1 MGLTK
6 PRASQIFDIDYK
18 QATRVITVSNI
29 TLTGGAPA
37 SVDGVSLVAGDRV
50 LVKGQS
56 TASQNGLYAVSVVG
70 SGSDGTWTRT
80 GDGNETGEIDAGMI
94 VMVTEGVIYAD
105 TQWKLI
111 TDNPIV
117 IGTTSLIFELNTSGN
132 SLSNG
137 TSNVTVFNNSNV
149 TVGVTGNN
157 IATFSAGGI
166 NATGIISATGNI
178 TGSYIIGNGSQL
190 TGLPASYN
198 DANVATFMS
207 AFGSNTIV
215 TTGNI
220 TGGNVISN
228 GARAYKWTTQA
239 NTAPSD
245 PVPGDNW
252 YNSYTNIKYQ
262 YTYDG
267 DSSAWVDQSPPT
279 SFGNITVTGNTTT
292 GNLLSSGLIS
302 VTGNITGGNIS
313 GTLTTVAQ
321 PNITSVG
328 TLTSLTIT
336 GNTNQTGNINITGNI
351 NATGNLNYQNV
362 NDLVVGDPLIYLG
375 ANNVA
380 DLDDLGFVVNWDDGT
395 YQHGGFARNHLNGV
409 WGVFGNVIAE
419 PTTVIDWAN
428 AIYQPFRSGSATF
441 AGANIN
447 GAITGAT
454 TIGATSNIT
463 GGNVLTGG
471 IVSAT
476 GNVSGNYLLGNGTF
490 ITGLSASKIFNGTS
504 EANVGASGG
513 NITFTIGG
521 TAIAGI
527 STAGIYNLQANGV
540 GNIGSATTYFNTVF
554 AKATSAQYADLAEM
568 YVSDQEYAPGTVVE
582 FGGEFEITASSTT
595 HSPAVA
601 GIISTNPS
609 YLMNSTQTGT
619 HVLPVA
625 LTGRVPC
632 MVVGKIRKGDR
643 LVVSALTGV
652 ATALNSTS
660 FIPGCIIGKSLET
673 YDSNDVGIIEVAVGR
688 T

>member
-18 QATRVITVSNI
+18 QATRVITVSNV
-29 TLTGGAPA
+29 TLVAGAPA
-37 SVDGVSLVAGDRV
+37 VVDGVSLVAGDRV
-50 LVKGQS
+50 LVIGQS
-56 TASQNGLYAVSVVG
+56 TASQNGLYYVSIVG

-80 GDGNETGEIDAGMI
+80 GDGNETGEIQAGMI

-105 TQWKLI
+105 TQWKLV

-157 IATFSAGGI
+157 IATFLSGGV
-166 NATGIISATGNI
+166 NVTGIVSATGNI

-190 TGLPASYN
+190 TGLPASYS
-198 DANVATFMS
+198 DSNVSSFLA
-207 AFGSNTIV
+207 AFGSNTISTTGNVTTGYILGNGSQLSGLPATYGDSNVVSLLGAFGSNAIV

-228 GARAYKWTTQA
+228 GVRAYKWTTQA

-267 DSSAWVDQSPPT
+267 TGNAWIDQSPPT
-279 SFGNITVTGNTTT
+279 SFGNITVTGNTT
-292 GNLLSSGLIS
+292 S
-302 VTGNITGGNIS
+302 
-313 GTLTTVAQ
+313 
-321 PNITSVG
+321 
-328 TLTSLTIT
+328 
-336 GNTNQTGNINITGNI
+336 
-351 NATGNLNYQNV
+351 
-362 NDLVVGDPLIYLG
+362 
-375 ANNVA
+375 
-380 DLDDLGFVVNWDDGT
+380 
-395 YQHGGFARNHLNGV
+395 
-409 WGVFGNVIAE
+409 
-419 PTTVIDWAN
+419 
-428 AIYQPFRSGSATF
+428 
-441 AGANIN
+441 
-447 GAITGAT
+447 
-454 TIGATSNIT
+454 
-463 GGNVLTGG
+463 GNVLTGG
-471 IVSAT
+471 IVSAVGNITGSYIIGNGSQLTGLPASYSDANVATFMATFGSNTISTT
-476 GNVSGNYLLGNGTF
+476 GNV
-490 ITGLSASKIFNGTS
+490 
-504 EANVGASGG
+504 
-513 NITFTIGG
+513 
-521 TAIAGI
+521 
-527 STAGIYNLQANGV
+527 TAGGYVGTVYTNSIINTGTNAT
-540 GNIGSATTYFNTVF
+540 GNIGSSTTYFNTVF

-568 YVSDQEYAPGTVVE
+568 YVADQNYVPGTVVE
-582 FGGEFEITASSTT
+582 FGGEFEITASTVT

-609 YLMNSTQTGT
+609 YLMNSTQIGN

-632 MVVGKIRKGDR
+632 MVIGKIRKGDR
-643 LVVSALTGV
+643 LVASALTGV
-652 ATALNSTS
+652 ATSLIPSS
-660 FIPGCIIGKSLET
+660 WEPGCIIGKSLEA
-673 YDSNDVGIIEVAVGR
+673 YDSSDIGIIEVAVGR